1 MDDNS
6 KLPDQDFTLA
16 EQSEDATSVEQP
28 NERRRFLQGASLAT
42 ITALLG
48 VSAIPFH
55 KNMAEGLVPIALA
68 DDTEGN
74 AALGKDGLTI
84 HNDRPVNAETAA
96 HLLDDRI
103 TPQSRHFIRNNGNP
117 PTSMNVDTWT
127 NWALR
132 SRTVRKSR
140 RIDCSRQKQ

>member
-55 KNMAEGLVPIALA
+55 KNMAEGLVPQGEIMKHLAL
-68 DDTEGN
+68 
-74 AALGKDGLTI
+74 
-84 HNDRPVNAETAA
+84 
-96 HLLDDRI
+96 
-103 TPQSRHFIRNNGNP
+103 
-117 PTSMNVDTWT
+117 
-127 NWALR
+127 
-132 SRTVRKSR
+132 
-140 RIDCSRQKQ
+140 